1 MLYNNCREL
10 PIHNFFEISRS
21 SDLNYLVKSGKPP
34 KKEILHDKFIDIIDE
49 YNGLFTTKKHQVNVN
64 ETKLYILNL
73 KLMNLEIITSIIKSS
88 GITDEIKE
96 ISKTLRIRPD
106 EIGVYVSGIKNEI
119 KKIILEMSAK
129 NENEPSGNN
138 GESLEKTLT
147 LVKENGFNFDRFTT
161 PVIEFV
167 YAINRLEEKNKQ
179 QEIANK
185 K

>member
-10 PIHNFFEISRS
+10 PIHNFFEISRTN
-21 SDLNYLVKSGKPP
+21 DLTYLIKSGKAP
-34 KKEILHDKFIDIIDE
+34 KEEVLQDKWLEIIDE
-49 YNGLFTTKKHQVNVN
+49 YNGLFSSKKHQGTTNIS
-64 ETKLYILNL
+64 KLHILNL
-73 KLMNLEIITSIIKSS
+73 RLMNLEIIELVIKTS

-96 ISKTLRIRPD
+96 IAKRLRVRPD
-106 EIGVYVSGIKNEI
+106 ELGTYISGIKNEI
-119 KKIILEMSAK
+119 KKLVLEMQKDQEGQEEK
-129 NENEPSGNN
+129 NG

-167 YAINRLEEKNKQ
+167 YAINRLEEKSKQ
-179 QEIANK
+179 QETLNK

>member
-21 SDLNYLVKSGKPP
+21 NNFEYLVKSGKPP
-34 KKEILHDKFIDIIDE
+34 KAEILQDKWLDIIDE
-49 YNGLFTTKKHQVNVN
+49 YNGLFTTKKHKGTTNQS
-64 ETKLYILNL
+64 KLYILNL
-73 KLMNLEIITSIIKSS
+73 RLMNLEIIELIIKNS
-88 GITDEIKE
+88 GITDEIKA
-96 ISKTLRIRPD
+96 IAKTLRVRV
-106 EIGVYVSGIKNEI
+106 EELSTYVSGIKNEI
-119 KKIILEMSAK
+119 KKIVLEMQS
-129 NENEPSGNN
+129 ESETQDEGNN

-179 QEIANK
+179 QENANK